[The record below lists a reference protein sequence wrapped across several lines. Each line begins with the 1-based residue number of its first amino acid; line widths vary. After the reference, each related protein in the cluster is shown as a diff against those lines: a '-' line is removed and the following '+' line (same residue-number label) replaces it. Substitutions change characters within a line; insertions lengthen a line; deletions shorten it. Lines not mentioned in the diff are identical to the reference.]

1 MTPFQSRPTFVP
13 YALQQFVQAA
23 RRLAEL
29 PDLLFDQA
37 LHGELQRPDN
47 GVANAPLR
55 RCYAFAF
62 LAVALLPPEQ
72 STVAAPT
79 KPFASVASI
88 RRLFL
93 PPVRGP
99 PSSQRPLVSEVTT

>member
-1 MTPFQSRPTFVP
+1 MTAFQSRPTFVP
-13 YALQQFVQAA
+13 YALQQFVQSA

-37 LHGELQRPDN
+37 LHDEMQRADN
-47 GVANAPLR
+47 GVNDPLR

-62 LAVALLPPEQ
+62 LAVALLPPGQ
-72 STVAAPT
+72 STVPAPT
-79 KPFASVASI
+79 KVFASVTSI